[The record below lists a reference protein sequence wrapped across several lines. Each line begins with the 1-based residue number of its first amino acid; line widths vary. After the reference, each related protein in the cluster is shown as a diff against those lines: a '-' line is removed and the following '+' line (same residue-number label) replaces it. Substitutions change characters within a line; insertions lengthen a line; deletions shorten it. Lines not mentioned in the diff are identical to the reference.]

1 MLTLTCAHTTTTG
14 KEKKTKNGEGISML
28 MDMHS
33 NRLKKGSAATHRVTH
48 KHTQISSLEA
58 TGRTRFKTR
67 GGKCNSQECHSNQ
80 RGWQHSGRGKWTP
93 ARRGAL
99 KTTGSLL
106 PWLTRQLRLA
116 FFFFFFF
123 PSLFRTP
130 PTPSPQL
137 SHLGVYTNYSGE
149 SSKQERER
157 VTESLRA

>member
-67 GGKCNSQECHSNQ
+67 GGSATLKNATVINEDDNTAVEGSGHQ
-80 RGWQHSGRGKWTP
+80 RDVVLGK
-93 ARRGAL
+93 R
-99 KTTGSLL
+99 
-106 PWLTRQLRLA
+106 
-116 FFFFFFF
+116 
-123 PSLFRTP
+123 
-130 PTPSPQL
+130 
-137 SHLGVYTNYSGE
+137 LGVFFHG
-149 SSKQERER
+149 
-157 VTESLRA
+157 